1 VAIPRPRLAFA
12 TCVIQDIGQNLLAGA
27 FDLTLLTAL
36 SPLLLALLLL
46 VVLRL
51 STPLSMAI
59 ALAVS
64 AALALWWWQ
73 MPLTQLLAAILEG
86 TVIGGAVLWIMAGA
100 MLLLGYQ
107 RQTGQLEVIRHGF
120 ARLTADP
127 RLQLLWL
134 GWFGVAFLEGI
145 AGFGTP
151 AAIVAPLLV
160 ALGFPPAAAVMLTLI
175 ADSAPVSFGALGT
188 PLLIGIAQGAQIES
202 ATQLMQV
209 AAQLVWLDLWAA
221 PVLPVL
227 MLVLY
232 CRWFHP
238 QLPVLPALPHALVAG
253 FAYSGSSLLW
263 FYWLGPEFPAVLAA
277 ISGFALSLMFQR
289 CWPLALHNPAESDP
303 AALPGAASAK
313 QMPEKPI
320 LRPFC
325 QAMAPYIVVIILL
338 LISRLPEL
346 PLKNWL
352 VSYQWSWPDMLGT
365 GISSQFSPLYS
376 PGTVFVLVVLLFV
389 ARSANCRTLLHDS
402 LKDCWPKLRAAAL
415 TLLFAVPL
423 VRIFVHSDVNQAGLP
438 AMPEYLSAVAVAALA
453 EHWLWF
459 SSALGALGSFVA
471 GSATF
476 SNLLFAG
483 MQLDVAIQ
491 TGMPVELVLALQML
505 GANAGNM
512 ICLLNLVAVASVVGL
527 QGQERS
533 LLKLTIGPMLIYL
546 ALATVLAWWLYR

>member
-1 VAIPRPRLAFA
+1 MVG
-12 TCVIQDIGQNLLAGA
+12 V
-27 FDLTLLTAL
+27 FDVTLLTAL

-59 ALAVS
+59 ALLVS
-64 AALALWWWQ
+64 AVLALWWWQ
-73 MPLTQLLAAILEG
+73 MPLTQLLAAMLEG
-86 TVIGGAVLWIMAGA
+86 AVIGGTVLWIMAGA

-160 ALGFPPAAAVMLTLI
+160 ALGFAPAAAVMLTLI

-188 PLLIGIAQGAQIES
+188 PLLIGIAQGAQIEP
-202 ATQLMQV
+202 AAQLMQV

-232 CRWFHP
+232 CRWFNP

-263 FYWLGPEFPAVLAA
+263 FYWLGPEFPSVLAA
-277 ISGFALSLMFQR
+277 ISGFALSFMFQR
-289 CWPLALHNPAESDP
+289 CWPLALHNLAESHPSDRAGTVS
-303 AALPGAASAK
+303 AAPV
-313 QMPEKPI
+313 PENTT

-325 QAMAPYIVVIILL
+325 QAMAPYVAVIMLL
-338 LISRLPEL
+338 LLSRLPQL
-346 PLKNWL
+346 PLKSWL

-365 GISSQFSPLYS
+365 AITSQFSPLYS

-389 ARSANCRTLLHDS
+389 GYRANGRALLYDS
-402 LKDCWPKLRAAAL
+402 LKDCWPKLRGAAL

-438 AMPEYLSAVAVAALA
+438 AMPEYLSAVAVAALS

-459 SSALGALGSFVA
+459 SSVLGALGSFVA

-476 SNLLFAG
+476 SNLLFAS
-483 MQLDVAIQ
+483 MQLDVAVQ
-491 TGMPVELVLALQML
+491 TGMPVELILALQML

-533 LLKLTIGPMLIYL
+533 LLKLTIGPMLVYL
-546 ALATVLAWWLYR
+546 VLATGLAWLWYR

>member
-1 VAIPRPRLAFA
+1 MMGI
-12 TCVIQDIGQNLLAGA
+12 
-27 FDLTLLTAL
+27 FDVTLLTAL

-59 ALAVS
+59 ALVVS
-64 AALALWWWQ
+64 AVLALWWWQ
-73 MPLTQLLAAILEG
+73 MPLTQLLAAMLEG
-86 TVIGGAVLWIMAGA
+86 TVIGGTVLWIMAGA

-160 ALGFPPAAAVMLTLI
+160 ALGFSPAAAVMLTLI

-232 CRWFHP
+232 CRWFNP

-263 FYWLGPEFPAVLAA
+263 FYWLGPEFPSVLAA
-277 ISGFALSLMFQR
+277 ISGFALSFLFQR
-289 CWPLALHNPAESDP
+289 CWPLVLHHPAESHAADLAAVSAAP
-303 AALPGAASAK
+303 ALVQHTQRSFG
-313 QMPEKPI
+313 
-320 LRPFC
+320 
-325 QAMAPYIVVIILL
+325 QAMAPYIAVIMLL
-338 LISRLPEL
+338 LISRLPQL

-365 GISSQFSPLYS
+365 AISSQFSPLYS
-376 PGTVFVLVVLLFV
+376 PGTVFVLVVLCF
-389 ARSANCRTLLHDS
+389 AGCRANNRVLLRDS
-402 LKDCWPKLRAAAL
+402 LKDCWPKLRGAAM

-438 AMPEYLSAVAVAALA
+438 AMPEYLSAVAAAALSG
-453 EHWLWF
+453 HWLWF

-476 SNLLFAG
+476 SNLLFAS
-483 MQLDVAIQ
+483 MQLNVAVQ
-491 TGMPVELVLALQML
+491 TNMPIELILALQML

-533 LLKLTIGPMLIYL
+533 LLKLTIWPMLVYL
-546 ALATVLAWWLYR
+546 ALVTVLAWLLYR